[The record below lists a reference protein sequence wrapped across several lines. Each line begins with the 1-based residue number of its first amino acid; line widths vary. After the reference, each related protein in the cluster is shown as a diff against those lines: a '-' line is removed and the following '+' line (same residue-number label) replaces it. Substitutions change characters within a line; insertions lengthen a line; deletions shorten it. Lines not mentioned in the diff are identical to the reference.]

1 MNEGT
6 VAQNEAEEVGRS
18 QSERNEPL
26 KGVLFSRGNLCF
38 ILFVSFIE
46 VQLTY
51 KIVRYLKFKVYIV
64 VIGYKYTL

>member
-26 KGVLFSRGNLCF
+26 KGVLLSRGNLCF

-46 VQLTY
+46 
-51 KIVRYLKFKVYIV
+51 I
-64 VIGYKYTL
+64 